1 MHFMLIKTHDRESRG
16 QEEAG
21 RMRQT
26 SELFTGSISLKFV
39 NTPIKPP

>member
-1 MHFMLIKTHDRESRG
+1 MTHGSELQG

-26 SELFTGSISLKFV
+26 SELFGTYYSTERNQNG
-39 NTPIKPP
+39 TPVP